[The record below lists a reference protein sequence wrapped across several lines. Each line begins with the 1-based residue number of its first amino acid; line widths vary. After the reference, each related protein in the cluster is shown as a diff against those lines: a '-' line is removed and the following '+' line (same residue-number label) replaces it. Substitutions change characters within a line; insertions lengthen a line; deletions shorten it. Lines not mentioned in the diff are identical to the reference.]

1 LLGILM
7 RARRARRMAALT
19 AGISSILAVSVRA
32 GAQETDDRRAYRLL
46 RDDENWA
53 WLRAPHVGDDFWDPV
68 KYMRLGD
75 RDDTFLTL
83 GGETRQWVEGYENEL
98 WGQTNIKT
106 NIYWLQR
113 YMAHAD
119 AHLTPYARVFVQ
131 LKSGIEYGRIG
142 GPRPVDE
149 DKLDFNQAYVDTTF
163 IPAPSLDA
171 EPNALLRI
179 GRQEMSYG
187 SGRLIDVR
195 EGPNVR
201 FGYDGARV
209 ITHSGPVHFD
219 AFAVRPDITQ
229 QEVFG
234 DGANLQQAL
243 WGAWGTYAV
252 PSLLV
257 DAYYLGLERDDF
269 KYQRIAGKE
278 WRHTTGA
285 RVQARSPLAE
295 AEVEVAYQ
303 FGQVAAL
310 PISAWTVA
318 AGVVLRGKTLP
329 LEPVLTLGIGATS
342 GDRGPSS
349 GSLGTFSPLF
359 PRGAYFGLV
368 SANGPS
374 NNVAPHA
381 ALALQLPA
389 RFTAS
394 VEGWAYWRES
404 SADGVYSVPGT
415 LLRPGTSAEGQY
427 LGAQVEGYLTWQA
440 DRHLSLNATLAYFAT
455 GSFFETSAPGK
466 DITYGAT
473 WATYKF

>member
-1 LLGILM
+1 M
-7 RARRARRMAALT
+7 PTRCARRVSASVAVIA
-19 AGISSILAVSVRA
+19 SIATVSIRA
-32 GAQETDDRRAYRLL
+32 DAQDGDDRRAYRLL

-53 WLRAPHVGDDFWDPV
+53 WLREPHVGDDFWDPV
-68 KYMRLGD
+68 KYIRLGN

-98 WGQTNIKT
+98 WGQTKIKT

-119 AHLTPYARVFVQ
+119 AHLTPYTRVFVQ
-131 LKSGIEYGRIG
+131 LKSGIEYGRTG
-142 GPRPVDE
+142 GPRPVDA
-149 DKLDFNQAYVDTTF
+149 DQLDFNQAYVDTAF
-163 IPAPSLDA
+163 VPARSPDS
-171 EPNALLRI
+171 EPIALLRI

-209 ITHSGPVHFD
+209 ITRSGPIRFD
-219 AFAVRPDITQ
+219 AFAVRPDLTQ
-229 QEVFG
+229 QAVFG
-234 DGANLQQAL
+234 DGANVHQAF
-243 WGAWGTYAV
+243 WGGWATYAV

-269 KYQRIAGKE
+269 KYERIEGKE

-285 RVQARSPLAE
+285 RARLRSPLADAELE
-295 AEVEVAYQ
+295 AAYQ
-303 FGQVAAL
+303 FGQVASL
-310 PISAWTVA
+310 PIAAWTIA
-318 AGVVLRGKTLP
+318 AEGVLRGKTLP

-374 NNVAPHA
+374 NNVAPHVQV
-381 ALALQLPA
+381 ALQGPA
-389 RFTAS
+389 RFSAS
-394 VEGWAYWRES
+394 VEVWAFWRES
-404 SADGVYSVPGT
+404 SADGVYGVPGT
-415 LLRPGTSAEGQY
+415 LLRPGSSAQATY
-427 LGAQVEGYLTWQA
+427 LGSQVEGYLTWQA

-455 GSFFETSAPGK
+455 GSFFETSVPGK